1 LEVRNLIF
9 VDVHEVHSPL
19 SEVSRFLL
27 DLSLYIVLSSL
38 NLHDTAYLRADSVTL
53 ADADDERFVVQAVLH
68 FTACSVN
75 LSNLVLF
82 AESSEVD
89 TGLVESG
96 FSFENVEQSLSAELS
111 GMGSQEDIIFGVFG
125 KLFSELDSSL
135 EVEFFKEGLGELSE
149 AVGVVVLLS
158 HDNWKSDHGQSVSL
172 ELDDIFSR
180 IGLRLVDAT
189 AE

>member
-1 LEVRNLIF
+1 MEVRNLIF

-53 ADADDERFVVQAVLH
+53 ADADDERFVVQTVLH
-68 FTACSVN
+68 FTACGVN

-89 TGLVESG
+89 TGLVES
-96 FSFENVEQSLSAELS
+96 V
-111 GMGSQEDIIFGVFG
+111 
-125 KLFSELDSSL
+125 
-135 EVEFFKEGLGELSE
+135 
-149 AVGVVVLLS
+149 
-158 HDNWKSDHGQSVSL
+158 
-172 ELDDIFSR
+172 
-180 IGLRLVDAT
+180 
-189 AE
+189 